1 MAKLMELAAQVMAMV
16 PSLESASVGYPDAA
30 ARLRDELGL
39 VGLRLLAAQATS
51 NDVRLMIERADDVIA
66 TRVAHTGAVEA
77 VHALSWPRTRLHL
90 DENEAAALWLLV
102 GCEVSPLVR
111 ALATMVADANGIS
124 SRDDLAP
131 ELVRH
136 VIYGPIATAAAWRA
150 LGSHGRLAR
159 LGLIENAGARHT
171 VRATQRAVALLLG
184 DTSLDPK
191 VAEIARIAHPA
202 QVTELLLADGV
213 ADALR
218 AAVNSCAP
226 QLVVATGARGAGRR
240 SALVAAVQTSNRR
253 ALLVDA
259 RRIAPDR
266 DAATA
271 QLTAIATEA
280 QLLALQPVLID
291 LDALAG
297 AERIELVRQVLVPSV
312 AWPVLATASRSWTA
326 ARDSADTTIIALL
339 VLDEPHRITM
349 WQRVL
354 PDAPLAFVA
363 PLAAMYALPPGA
375 IARAAGLAIDA
386 MNPYYALTGDDV
398 RAAIDRVLD
407 ERLEGLATAVRVTQ
421 SWDDLVLADEQLE
434 SIDELMAR
442 VRHRRLVHE
451 TWGFADKV
459 GRGLGV
465 AALFSG
471 PPGTGKTMIAGLI
484 ARELG
489 LPLYQVDL
497 SKLVSK
503 WVGETEQRLGEL
515 FDAAEAS
522 HAILLFD
529 EADSLFG
536 KRGEVKA
543 ANDRYAN
550 LEVNY
555 LLQRLEQF
563 TGICILTTNH
573 DSAIDEAFRRRLAL
587 HVRLT
592 MPAPSER
599 ARLWMALLPATAAV
613 ANDVN
618 AEALA
623 TRFEMSGGYIRNAV
637 LRGAFLAAASN
648 SPINHRLL
656 ERAAVVEYEAM
667 GKIVA

>member
-16 PSLESASVGYPDAA
+16 PSIESASVGYPDAA

-39 VGLRLLAAQATS
+39 VGLRLVAAQAGSHDARAMITS
-51 NDVRLMIERADDVIA
+51 ADDIIA
-66 TRVAHTGAVEA
+66 SRVAHTGELDS
-77 VHALSWPRTRLHL
+77 VHAQSWPRTRLHL
-90 DENEAAALWLLV
+90 DGNEAAALWLLV

-111 ALATMVADANGIS
+111 ALAMMVGDAIGVPW
-124 SRDDLAP
+124 RDDIAP

-159 LGLIENAGARHT
+159 LGLVENAGARNT
-171 VRATQRAVALLLG
+171 IRASSRAVALLLG
-184 DTSLDPK
+184 DTSLDPV
-191 VAEIARIAHPA
+191 VAAIASIAAPIA
-202 QVTELLLADGV
+202 AADLLLGDGV
-213 ADALR
+213 MNALR
-218 AAVNSCAP
+218 DAVNSPCP
-226 QLVVATGARGAGRR
+226 QFVVATGARGSGRR
-240 SALVAAVQTSNRR
+240 SALVAAVQATGRR

-259 RRIAPDR
+259 RRIAADSQT
-266 DAATA
+266 ATA
-271 QLTAIATEA
+271 QLTAVATEA
-280 QLLALQPVLID
+280 QALALQPVIVE
-291 LDALAG
+291 LDVLAG
-297 AERIELVRQVLVPSV
+297 AERIELVRQLLVPAL
-312 AWPVLATASRSWTA
+312 AWPVLATASTSWTA
-326 ARDSADTTIIALL
+326 ARDTAIIALP
-339 VLDEPHRITM
+339 VLDEAHRITM
-349 WQRVL
+349 WQRAL
-354 PDAPLAFVA
+354 PEAPLAFVA

-375 IARAAGLAIDA
+375 IARAAQLAIDA
-386 MNPYYALTGDDV
+386 MNPYYALTSDEV
-398 RAAIDRVLD
+398 RVAIDRVLD
-407 ERLEGLATAVRVTQ
+407 ERLDGLATRVRITQ

-442 VRHRRLVHE
+442 VRHRRQVHE

-587 HVRLT
+587 HVRLAI
-592 MPAPSER
+592 PARGER
-599 ARLWMALLPATAAV
+599 ARLWMALLPAAAAV
-613 ANDVN
+613 ANDVD
-618 AEALA
+618 ADALA
-623 TRFEMSGGYIRNAV
+623 IRFEMSGGYIRNAV
-637 LRGAFLAAASN
+637 LRSAFLAAAAN
-648 SPINHRLL
+648 SPISHGLL
-656 ERAAVVEYEAM
+656 ERAAIVEYEAM